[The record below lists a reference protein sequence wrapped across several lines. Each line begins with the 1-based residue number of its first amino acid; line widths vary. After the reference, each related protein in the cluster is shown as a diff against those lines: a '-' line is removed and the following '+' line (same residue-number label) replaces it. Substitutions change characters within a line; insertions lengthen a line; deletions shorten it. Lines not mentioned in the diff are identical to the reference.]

1 MIVAHLETK
10 MFVTF
15 GLVDNQGRIVETVDA
30 NSSVKA
36 IHDPAAWEALRVEL
50 VEMRERLA
58 REVEAKILAA
68 EGKPPQLTAVNAEK
82 EA

>member
-15 GLVDNQGRIVETVDA
+15 GLVDSQGRIVETIDA

-50 VEMRERLA
+50 VGIREKLA
-58 REVEAKILAA
+58 KEVEAKTLAA
-68 EGKPPQLTAVNAEK
+68 EGKPPQLTVVET
-82 EA
+82 EEEV